1 VKSIE
6 LVMCDSDFSVGYS
19 VCARKR
25 NKLYI
30 GECMAL
36 TIGLRGMFDLC
47 TFGSPYNLGG
57 SGFVGFNVDLVFT
70 GNYIIV

>member
-1 VKSIE
+1 
-6 LVMCDSDFSVGYS
+6 MCDSDFSIKGYS

-47 TFGSPYNLGG
+47 TFSSPWWYNLGG
-57 SGFVGFNVDLVFT
+57 SGFVGFNVDFVMLIFI